1 MCENPKTIFVH
12 NQKTAG
18 MSIEKYM
25 FERLSGSKLFLERH
39 AYVEDGINKLGEK
52 AWEEYFSFGFVRN
65 PWSRLVS
72 WYTMIVET
80 PPDKPNKLWN
90 YVHRNSNSFNEFVEN
105 CTDELV
111 DVRDGFN
118 YRKSFTRNQ
127 FDYFT
132 DSEGEISVDFIGR
145 FENLQE
151 DLDKV
156 LARLGLPRYTLPIV
170 NATKKKDYRTYY
182 DDDTRK
188 IVGIRFK
195 KDIDH
200 FGYTFEN

>member
-1 MCENPKTIFVH
+1 
-12 NQKTAG
+12 
-18 MSIEKYM
+18 
-25 FERLSGSKLFLERH
+25 
-39 AYVEDGINKLGEK
+39 
-52 AWEEYFSFGFVRN
+52 
-65 PWSRLVS
+65 
-72 WYTMIVET
+72 MIVET
-80 PPDKPNKLWN
+80 QPDKPNKLWN
-90 YVHRNSNSFNEFVEN
+90 YVHQNSNSFKEFVEN